1 MEDYDQLM
9 AQIRDTAGKLKELQD
24 LAFEQYSLAVEGVLT
39 NHLTDETQIEH
50 LLDGIMDFGD
60 DPRFIAL
67 MKKLCRHVYYRYPQ
81 LAGDYVHFFRLL
93 FEENTSESEEV

>member
-1 MEDYDQLM
+1 M
-9 AQIRDTAGKLKELQD
+9 
-24 LAFEQYSLAVEGVLT
+24 
-39 NHLTDETQIEH
+39 N
-50 LLDGIMDFGD
+50 FGD

-81 LAGDYVHFFRLL
+81 LVGDYVHFFRLL